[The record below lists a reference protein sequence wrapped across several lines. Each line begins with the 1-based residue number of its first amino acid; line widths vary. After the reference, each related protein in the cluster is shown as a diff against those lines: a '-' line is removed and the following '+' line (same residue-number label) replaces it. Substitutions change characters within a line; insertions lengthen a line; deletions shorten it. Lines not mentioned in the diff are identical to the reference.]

1 MIYFGFA
8 LAGSIFAMG
17 LVISGMTQPSKVI
30 AFLDFFGNWDP
41 SLAFVMLGA
50 IGVHFFTYR
59 YVMKRNAPLFAKEF
73 LVPQRRD
80 LNGKLLVGSG
90 LFGIGWALAGYCP
103 GPGVTSLV
111 TFEPRTIVF
120 VAAMV
125 AGMLLQG
132 FVGSSHDSS
141 VNGGRPAVPGA

>member
-1 MIYFGFA
+1 MIYLGFA
-8 LAGSIFAMG
+8 LAGGLFGVG

-50 IGVHFFTYR
+50 IGVHFFAYR
-59 YVMKRNAPLFAKEF
+59 YIMKRSAPLFAKEF
-73 LVPQRRD
+73 LIPQRRD
-80 LNGKLLVGSG
+80 LNAKLLVGSG

-120 VAAMV
+120 VAAMI

-132 FVGSSHDSS
+132 FVASNRDATALR
-141 VNGGRPAVPGA
+141 GRPAGRA